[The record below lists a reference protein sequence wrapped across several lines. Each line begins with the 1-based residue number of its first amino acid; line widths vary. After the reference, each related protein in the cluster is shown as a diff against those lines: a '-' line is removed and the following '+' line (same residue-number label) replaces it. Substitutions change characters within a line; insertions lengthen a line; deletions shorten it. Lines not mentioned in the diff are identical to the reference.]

1 MPMKGV
7 SPRRLVSY
15 DRQTLET
22 PNPLARFAHQRRMM
36 VAVFEAVSSLPSGG
50 TVVDFGCGP
59 GCHFLTMIG
68 VRRPDVHLVG
78 YDPYAADQ
86 RASGV
91 RIVQD
96 LNDLDAN
103 SVDCFAA
110 LETCEHLYEPELAQL
125 LVHTRRLLRQTGTLL
140 ISVPIIAG
148 PVLLAKEANR
158 VVLHRRWTDYTL
170 RQLVAAAFLG
180 RPAPRAANV
189 KTRTRVSTFAH
200 CTLGSRRNC
209 TAECWTNP
217 FPLLPWY
224 LNSQAFST
232 WAVEIRGG

>member
-1 MPMKGV
+1 
-7 SPRRLVSY
+7 
-15 DRQTLET
+15 
-22 PNPLARFAHQRRMM
+22 MM

-125 LVHTRRLLRQTGTLL
+125 LVHTRRRLRPTGTLL

-158 VVLHRRWTDYTL
+158 VGFTAAGPTTPSDNLLRRHFLDARLLALPTL
-170 RQLVAAAFLG
+170 R
-180 RPAPRAANV
+180 R
-189 KTRTRVSTFAH
+189 RTRVSTFAH

-209 TAECWTNP
+209 TC
-217 FPLLPWY
+217 
-224 LNSQAFST
+224 
-232 WAVEIRGG
+232 